1 MFRAA
6 MAVLLSGC
14 LIGCTSMKAVERPA
28 VTAPS
33 QVVVGDEVLVTTKA
47 GKAYALEITEM
58 ADDAMIGR
66 DDAGKLWKVPFNQIE
81 ALEVEKLSA
90 GKTAGATFAGV
101 GVGVVVLYVLGAIA
115 FGKAIEDAAED

>member
-1 MFRAA
+1 MFKATV
-6 MAVLLSGC
+6 AVFLSAC

-28 VTAPS
+28 VSAPS
-33 QVVVGDEVLVTTKA
+33 QIIVGDEVRVTTKA

-66 DDAGKLWKVPFNQIE
+66 DDAGKLWKVPFEQIQT
-81 ALEVEKLSA
+81 LEVEKLSA

-101 GVGVVVLYVLGAIA
+101 GVAAVALFVLGAIA
-115 FGKAIEDAAED
+115 FGKAIEDAGED

>member
-1 MFRAA
+1 MYRAA

>member
-1 MFRAA
+1 MYRAA

-33 QVVVGDEVLVTTKA
+33 QVVVGDEVQVTTKA